1 MLMKIKKQID
11 KNNYYQEGNH
21 YVKK

>member
-1 MLMKIKKQID
+1 MKIKKQID

>member
-1 MLMKIKKQID
+1 MLMKIKKQIN
-11 KNNYYQEGNH
+11 KNNYYQEGNY